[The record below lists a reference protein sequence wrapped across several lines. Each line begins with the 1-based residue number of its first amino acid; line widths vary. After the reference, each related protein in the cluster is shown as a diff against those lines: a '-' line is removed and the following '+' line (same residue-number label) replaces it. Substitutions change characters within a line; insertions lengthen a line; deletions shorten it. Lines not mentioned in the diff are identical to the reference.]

1 MGVELVEAS
10 DLVVRDDV
18 LYMRT
23 TRGLERAH
31 AVYRRL
37 DDDFVDPLEFR
48 PDSLLGVPGL
58 VRAYR
63 AGSVAIANAFGT
75 GVADDKAIYTFVPE
89 MIRFYLGEE
98 PILENVRTYLLS
110 EPEELEH
117 VLARLDELVVK
128 PTGES
133 GGRGVMI
140 GPHASEREI
149 ERMRGVITAHP
160 DRWIAQDVVR
170 LSTVPTVGEDG
181 VLQPRHVDLRPF
193 AVFGERIDIVPGGL
207 TRVALE
213 EGSLIVN
220 SSRGGGSKD
229 TWVLED
235 SADDADRAGPPI
247 ADTAA
252 ARAPRPALRRL
263 DRPAAAAAA
272 AGTRSHPAP
281 LMLARIAHEL
291 YWLGRNLAR
300 AEFTARAV
308 EAVFRSELQG
318 SSDGAPGVSF
328 GSGGLLAMLGDVDAP
343 ENGRPALDQLT
354 LDPARPGSML
364 ASIERAR
371 EGART
376 VRDVI
381 SAEMWEAINTTSL
394 ELREGVAAPRWE
406 GPTGTSATSQYV
418 KERTALIWGVANRSM
433 LRDEAKSFLEAGGQI
448 EIADMVLRMLR
459 VALPAADSA
468 SSDGQALILLQA
480 VGGFHAYL
488 RAVTA
493 PPNAQPVAR
502 FLLFERAY
510 PDSVAACV
518 DSLHERFTLA
528 DAGPRNSKP
537 VLRVSRLA
545 ADLDFQRRALPE
557 GAELTGICEQTQQ
570 ELARID
576 QDVAERYFAGAAS
589 AGLRR

>member
-1 MGVELVEAS
+1 
-10 DLVVRDDV
+10 
-18 LYMRT
+18 
-23 TRGLERAH
+23 
-31 AVYRRL
+31 
-37 DDDFVDPLEFR
+37 
-48 PDSLLGVPGL
+48 
-58 VRAYR
+58 
-63 AGSVAIANAFGT
+63 
-75 GVADDKAIYTFVPE
+75 
-89 MIRFYLGEE
+89 
-98 PILENVRTYLLS
+98 
-110 EPEELEH
+110 
-117 VLARLDELVVK
+117 
-128 PTGES
+128 
-133 GGRGVMI
+133 
-140 GPHASEREI
+140 
-149 ERMRGVITAHP
+149 
-160 DRWIAQDVVR
+160 
-170 LSTVPTVGEDG
+170 
-181 VLQPRHVDLRPF
+181 
-193 AVFGERIDIVPGGL
+193 
-207 TRVALE
+207 
-213 EGSLIVN
+213 
-220 SSRGGGSKD
+220 
-229 TWVLED
+229 
-235 SADDADRAGPPI
+235 
-247 ADTAA
+247 
-252 ARAPRPALRRL
+252 
-263 DRPAAAAAA
+263 
-272 AGTRSHPAP
+272 
-281 LMLARIAHEL
+281 MLARIAHEL

-318 SSDGAPGVSF
+318 TSDAVPGVSF
-328 GSGGLLAMLGDVDAP
+328 GSGGLLAILGDVDAANG
-343 ENGRPALDQLT
+343 NGRPALDQLT

-394 ELREGVAAPRWE
+394 ELRDAAQPRWE
-406 GPTGTSATSQYV
+406 APTSTAVASQYV

-433 LRDEAKSFLEAGGQI
+433 LRDEAKSFLDAGGLI

-459 VALPAADSA
+459 VALPSSNSS

-589 AGLRR
+589 AGERR

>member
-1 MGVELVEAS
+1 
-10 DLVVRDDV
+10 
-18 LYMRT
+18 
-23 TRGLERAH
+23 
-31 AVYRRL
+31 
-37 DDDFVDPLEFR
+37 
-48 PDSLLGVPGL
+48 
-58 VRAYR
+58 
-63 AGSVAIANAFGT
+63 
-75 GVADDKAIYTFVPE
+75 
-89 MIRFYLGEE
+89 
-98 PILENVRTYLLS
+98 
-110 EPEELEH
+110 
-117 VLARLDELVVK
+117 
-128 PTGES
+128 
-133 GGRGVMI
+133 
-140 GPHASEREI
+140 
-149 ERMRGVITAHP
+149 
-160 DRWIAQDVVR
+160 
-170 LSTVPTVGEDG
+170 
-181 VLQPRHVDLRPF
+181 
-193 AVFGERIDIVPGGL
+193 
-207 TRVALE
+207 
-213 EGSLIVN
+213 
-220 SSRGGGSKD
+220 
-229 TWVLED
+229 
-235 SADDADRAGPPI
+235 
-247 ADTAA
+247 
-252 ARAPRPALRRL
+252 
-263 DRPAAAAAA
+263 
-272 AGTRSHPAP
+272 
-281 LMLARIAHEL
+281 MLARIAHEL

-318 SSDGAPGVSF
+318 TSESLPGVSF
-328 GSGGLLAMLGDVDAP
+328 GSGGLLTILGDDGSG
-343 ENGRPALDQLT
+343 ERQGLDQLT

-394 ELREGVAAPRWE
+394 ELRDGVQPRWE
-406 GPTGTSATSQYV
+406 GPTGTSVASQYV

-433 LRDEAKSFLEAGGQI
+433 LRDEAKSFLDAGGLI

-459 VALPAADSA
+459 VALPAGDTGG
-468 SSDGQALILLQA
+468 SDGQALILLQA

-493 PPNAQPVAR
+493 PPNARPVAR

-557 GAELTGICEQTQQ
+557 GAELTGICEQTQH
-570 ELARID
+570 ELAHID

>member
-1 MGVELVEAS
+1 
-10 DLVVRDDV
+10 
-18 LYMRT
+18 
-23 TRGLERAH
+23 
-31 AVYRRL
+31 
-37 DDDFVDPLEFR
+37 
-48 PDSLLGVPGL
+48 
-58 VRAYR
+58 
-63 AGSVAIANAFGT
+63 
-75 GVADDKAIYTFVPE
+75 
-89 MIRFYLGEE
+89 
-98 PILENVRTYLLS
+98 
-110 EPEELEH
+110 
-117 VLARLDELVVK
+117 
-128 PTGES
+128 
-133 GGRGVMI
+133 
-140 GPHASEREI
+140 
-149 ERMRGVITAHP
+149 
-160 DRWIAQDVVR
+160 
-170 LSTVPTVGEDG
+170 
-181 VLQPRHVDLRPF
+181 
-193 AVFGERIDIVPGGL
+193 
-207 TRVALE
+207 
-213 EGSLIVN
+213 
-220 SSRGGGSKD
+220 
-229 TWVLED
+229 
-235 SADDADRAGPPI
+235 
-247 ADTAA
+247 
-252 ARAPRPALRRL
+252 
-263 DRPAAAAAA
+263 
-272 AGTRSHPAP
+272 
-281 LMLARIAHEL
+281 MLARIAHEL

-318 SSDGAPGVSF
+318 SSEAVPGVSL
-328 GSGGLLAMLGDVDAP
+328 GSGGLMAVLGDV
-343 ENGRPALDQLT
+343 EGRAIDGRASLDQLT

-394 ELREGVAAPRWE
+394 TLRDGID
-406 GPTGTSATSQYV
+406 PTKRGTTATSQYV

-433 LRDEAKSFLEAGGQI
+433 LRDEAKSFLDAGGQI

-459 VALPAADSA
+459 VALPSVDSA
-468 SSDGQALILLQA
+468 RSDGQALILLQA

-493 PPNAQPVAR
+493 PPNAHPVAR

-545 ADLDFQRRALPE
+545 ADLDFQRRALPD